1 MRHDFVLQ
9 PRMSLP
15 PLVRLMAVVC
25 NGIRETTRMTASWLT
40 IDGLEKPSLDLTGV
54 WPGLPH
60 APVMFSIRSALSVG
74 RNKPYLRETL
84 G

>member
-1 MRHDFVLQ
+1 
-9 PRMSLP
+9 
-15 PLVRLMAVVC
+15 
-25 NGIRETTRMTASWLT
+25 MTASWLT

-74 RNKPYLRETL
+74 KNKPYLRETL